1 MSSLTSGI
9 QLPNLAVDIVANT
22 KGLSEGMDKATK
34 LGVSK
39 AEAMGKKLSAV
50 GDKMTKTLTVPI
62 VGLGTALGKMA
73 MDYEKNVAKVSTLVD
88 ESSYS
93 YKQLSEDVI
102 EGSNKMKTSVD
113 EYSEAVY
120 QAISAGVDQKKAI
133 DFTNQSIKL
142 AKGGFTDA
150 SKAVDVLTTII
161 NAYSLSVDEANRVSD
176 LLINTQNLGKMFCST
191 TKELVA

>member
-1 MSSLTSGI
+1 MKRREEEI
-9 QLPNLAVDIVANT
+9 KNLKKIIKLFYNPEL
-22 KGLSEGMDKATK
+22 KGGLYN
-34 LGVSK
+34 LRII
-39 AEAMGKKLSAV
+39 V

-176 LLINTQNLGKMFCST
+176 LLVNTQNLGKMFCST